1 MYGTVMI
8 AKTKASAEEVQA
20 SAERWTKERGP
31 SVGFVDEWLMTA
43 DDGRI
48 VMAVRFDSKDA
59 YLALADDPAQNEWW
73 QTEVA
78 PLLDGEPDW
87 IDGHWAGT

>member
-8 AKTKASAEEVQA
+8 AKTKATPDQVKA
-20 SAERWTKERGP
+20 STERWAKERGP

-48 VMAVRFDSKDA
+48 VMAVRFESKDA